1 MRGPIGAGADIAMST
16 ARVEA
21 FSDGVF
27 AIAITLLVLGLRP
40 PGAGRGLARDLAQQW
55 PSYAAY
61 VVSFGTIGIIW
72 MNHNTLFGHLRR
84 LDRPLVVANLLLLM
98 VVAFIPF
105 PTELL
110 ASYVRTGGVDSRV
123 AAAVYGAT
131 MSVMGVVFTVIW
143 WRVSNREHLLAEGT
157 TTHHARLSLRRSL
170 KGPIV
175 YLAATALSLAS
186 APAALLGYAAV
197 ALYFALPG
205 RMVAPATDRPEHPR
219 PRAAS

>member
-1 MRGPIGAGADIAMST
+1 MLGSRALPRLTVVFGLRSCIYHTILYRSGLEQAERLGRHIEGGHFMRGPIGAGAETAMST

-40 PGAGRGLARDLAQQW
+40 LGAGRGLARDLAQQW

-72 MNHNTLFGHLRR
+72 MNHSTLFGHLRR

-105 PTELL
+105 PTEFL
-110 ASYVRTGGVDSRV
+110 ASHVCL
-123 AAAVYGAT
+123 AGA
-131 MSVMGVVFTVIW
+131 
-143 WRVSNREHLLAEGT
+143 R
-157 TTHHARLSLRRSL
+157 
-170 KGPIV
+170 
-175 YLAATALSLAS
+175 
-186 APAALLGYAAV
+186 
-197 ALYFALPG
+197 
-205 RMVAPATDRPEHPR
+205 
-219 PRAAS
+219 